1 MNAVRIPV
9 SSDNALPMEV
19 LTQSASARAS
29 VQSGVQVCRLA
40 GTPGG
45 RLQTHIRDC
54 PAFALLMPET
64 TSSSPCGMADPDCEG
79 NFLANFES
87 GASLD
92 APLEV
97 PHLLALLPFA
107 AFDNVP
113 GRWQIKASPV
123 SAGVR
128 VVADDQTMRHL
139 CLALLSRP
147 QSTAPGSVVFERSL
161 TSAMLAHFLKQHCP
175 VANPRTGGAGI
186 RLEPWQLRVAEEA
199 MLASLDRPLR
209 IPVIA
214 SRCGVSVV
222 HFSRAFRRTTSETP
236 CRWLMRRRIERACAM
251 LVETREC
258 IADIALAC
266 GFSDQSHLTR
276 TFSTVL
282 RTTPGA
288 WRASQRVGHK

>member
-1 MNAVRIPV
+1 MSAVQIPA
-9 SSDNALPMEV
+9 SSNEAFPKEV
-19 LTQSASARAS
+19 LTHGATCVAQA
-29 VQSGVQVCRLA
+29 QSGVVVCRLDGA
-40 GTPGG
+40 PGR
-45 RLQTHIRDC
+45 RLMAHIRDSQ
-54 PAFALLMPET
+54 AFALLMPEKT
-64 TSSSPCGMADPDCEG
+64 CSAPHGMADPDANG
-79 NFLANFES
+79 GLLANFEK
-87 GASLD
+87 GLSLD
-92 APLEV
+92 APLDV
-97 PHLLALLPFA
+97 AHLLALLPGT
-107 AFDNVP
+107 AFDHVP
-113 GRWQIKASPV
+113 GRWQLKASPV
-123 SAGVR
+123 PAGVLP
-128 VVADDQTMRHL
+128 VADDQTMRHL

-147 QSTAPGSVVFERSL
+147 QNRTPGSAVFERSL
-161 TSAMLAHFLKQHCP
+161 TLAMLAHFLKQYCP
-175 VANPRTGGAGI
+175 VASPRTGGGGI

-288 WRASQRVGHK
+288 WRASQRIGHK